1 MADLD
6 SLVAERMGC
15 QVYHSLWLHV
25 LETVQIPCILQW
37 AADPRVRYKRCGRTM
52 VPLNSVGIE
61 FKNNFKAWPR
71 ILLSFD
77 TLDLTLYHLTLP
89 P

>member
-15 QVYHSLWLHV
+15 QVYHSLWLYV
-25 LETVQIPCILQW
+25 LKTVIISCILQW
-37 AADPRVRYKRCGRTM
+37 ADNPWVRYKHCGRTM

-61 FKNNFKAWPR
+61 FKNFEAWPR
-71 ILLSFD
+71 VLLSFD
-77 TLDLTLYHLTLP
+77 NLDLILYRLTLLP
-89 P
+89 